1 VKAVMKELKPLK
13 LEKAQLAVHFEALSR
28 EQWGASGRERVR
40 FEASMNPGTPM
51 ALLADIASG
60 GELSRLML
68 ALKVVM
74 RKAEQPGL
82 YLFDEIDTGTG
93 GAVADAIGARLKNL
107 SRGGQVIV
115 VTHAPQVAAQGDYHL
130 RISKSVSR
138 GQTVTKVE
146 PLDEAARAD
155 ELARMLSGSEITA
168 EARSAAKRLMQA
180 SA

>member
-1 VKAVMKELKPLK
+1 
-13 LEKAQLAVHFEALSR
+13 
-28 EQWGASGRERVR
+28 
-40 FEASMNPGTPM
+40 
-51 ALLADIASG
+51 
-60 GELSRLML
+60 
-68 ALKVVM
+68 M